1 MALLFVAAAT
11 ACAWAQEAMV
21 VKLEPGVTRLAEIGA
36 YRVGYERRGEPVVMM
51 SEGWVGHFEERS
63 GVSYTPWVRQDGR
76 DSILLHCPWRGGTGI
91 SFVEYDLELP
101 AVRPIA
107 FDFAIAMQEGMT
119 EQSDGATFR
128 ASIRAE
134 GESLTLCDEHR
145 KSTEWKEFAADLS
158 RWSGRRL
165 TLRLEI
171 GPGPDDNPGWDYSL
185 WGDPR
190 ITAGAPS
197 PQDAVRAALRA
208 RERWR
213 KALKDTD
220 LVALT
225 NRSDVGCRPT
235 CDDKYQNAV
244 RREGEACVFEYRGS
258 DLRMSY
264 RLGGDADPGELTVQ
278 VEDLPPFQVAR
289 GFGPE
294 GGAWKW
300 RLEETRIAGGAPP
313 AAGELVL
320 RGRYELA
327 DATVPARVSLRI
339 EGKTLV
345 IGVEAA
351 AGVEAFS
358 LGSLG
363 PVALRRV
370 VSVPYLY
377 AGEIRYLPHDGL
389 FYSAVLDWVETN
401 ASSHAGTTA
410 RYEELATGS
419 RNAVREVGYITV
431 SPDLREVL
439 PNIPLAP
446 SPYLKQLAPRVML
459 DIWGGTFAQNAETL
473 RDLADYGVTDAAI
486 IAHVWQRG
494 GYDNEYPT
502 VLPANA
508 GLGGDEGLR
517 EFSRAAAQA
526 GHVFSLHENY
536 VDFYPNSEL
545 YDEADVARNQRGE
558 LQKGWFNAATGEQ
571 SYALKPARFLKYA
584 RQFSPEIHRRYDT
597 TAAYLDVH
605 TCAPPWFRVDFDA
618 AEPGAGTSRR
628 CYDNNLALF
637 RLERETHGG
646 PLFGEGCQQMYWAG
660 AVDGVEAQI
669 AGGEGAPLLLDFDLL
684 KLHPQ
689 MVNHGMGYHERWL
702 QESYDGDWGQRMPAQ
717 YRMDKYRS
725 MEIAYG
731 HAGFIANQIL
741 REPSYAVKEH
751 HLVAPVQ
758 ALYGAAKAV
767 DIRYEVDG
775 RMVDVSDAVAAG
787 ALDRAYVRYDS
798 GLEVWVNHRE
808 QDWRVGDHAIPQ
820 HCFLARGPGLLAYS
834 GRRGGPFCDYAE
846 TPQSIYAD
854 ARSVVVAPW
863 RDITPRVA
871 SFEALGGRRFRFTY
885 EWRAG
890 EPLDEDC
897 HVFVHFTDS
906 GPREGIVF
914 QQDHEPSLATSQW
927 PVGQVVRD
935 GPYEIEAPESAG
947 DHFAWT
953 IGLYRTTRVSLRGK
967 LDQSGRVILGEIE
980 IGPDGV
986 ASFSPTDEGEVSEM
1000 AAGYERRMNPA
1011 REAVRR
1017 LRMVD
1022 FGKVATN
1029 GAVFV
1034 RRRKDELEVIPIPRG
1049 RPLTVAL
1056 RLRELGLDWR
1066 AAEVSALGA
1075 DGRRLSRRQAEVVD
1089 GLITMQAGEAGARS
1103 YVVKGT
1109 AAQ

>member
-1 MALLFVAAAT
+1 
-11 ACAWAQEAMV
+11 
-21 VKLEPGVTRLAEIGA
+21 
-36 YRVGYERRGEPVVMM
+36 
-51 SEGWVGHFEERS
+51 
-63 GVSYTPWVRQDGR
+63 
-76 DSILLHCPWRGGTGI
+76 
-91 SFVEYDLELP
+91 
-101 AVRPIA
+101 
-107 FDFAIAMQEGMT
+107 
-119 EQSDGATFR
+119 
-128 ASIRAE
+128 
-134 GESLTLCDEHR
+134 
-145 KSTEWKEFAADLS
+145 
-158 RWSGRRL
+158 
-165 TLRLEI
+165 
-171 GPGPDDNPGWDYSL
+171 
-185 WGDPR
+185 
-190 ITAGAPS
+190 
-197 PQDAVRAALRA
+197 VRAALSA

-213 KALKDTD
+213 EAVKGTD
-220 LVALT
+220 LVALA

-235 CDDKYQNAV
+235 CDDKYENAV
-244 RREGEACVFEYRGS
+244 RREGEAYVFEYRGD
-258 DLRMSY
+258 DLRMGY
-264 RLGGDADPGELTVQ
+264 VLPADCDPDGLA
-278 VEDLPPFQVAR
+278 VEVEEVARFEVAR
-289 GFGPE
+289 GFGPGADRTWKLESARIE
-294 GGAWKW
+294 GD
-300 RLEETRIAGGAPP
+300 RLE
-313 AAGELVL
+313 V
-320 RGRYELA
+320 RGRYEGQG
-327 DATVPARVSLRI
+327 ARWPVSLSLGI

-345 IGVEAA
+345 VGVEAA
-351 AGVEAFS
+351 AGAEAFS

-377 AGEIRYLPHDGL
+377 AGDIRYLPHEGL
-389 FYSAVLDWVETN
+389 FYSAVLDWAETN
-401 ASSHAGTTA
+401 ASSHAATTA
-410 RYEELATGS
+410 RYEGRADGS
-419 RNAVREVGYITV
+419 RNAVREVGYIAV

-446 SPYLKQLAPRVML
+446 SPHLEELAPRVML
-459 DIWGGTFAQNAETL
+459 DIWGGTFTQNAETL

-508 GLGGDEGLR
+508 GLGGDDGLG

-545 YDEADVARNQRGE
+545 YDEADVARDQRGE

-584 RQFSPEIHRRYDT
+584 RQFSPEIHRRYGT

-605 TCAPPWFRVDFDA
+605 TCVPPWFRVDFDA
-618 AEPGAGTSRR
+618 AEPGAGTSRV

-702 QESYDGDWGQRMPAQ
+702 RESYDGDWGQRVPAQ

-775 RMVDVSDAVAAG
+775 RMADVSDAVAAG

-808 QDWRVGDHAIPQ
+808 QDWRVGDHVIPQ

-834 GRRGGPFCDYAE
+834 GRRGGSFCDYAE

-863 RDITPRVA
+863 RDIAPRVA

-914 QQDHEPSLATSQW
+914 QQDHDPPLATSQW
-927 PVGQVVRD
+927 PVGPVVRD

-947 DHFAWT
+947 DHFTWT
-953 IGLYRTTRVSLRGK
+953 IGLYRTARVSLRGK
-967 LDQSGRVILGEIE
+967 LDQSGRVILGEITVA
-980 IGPDGV
+980 PDGV

-1034 RRRKDELEVIPIPRG
+1034 RRRKDELEVIPIPRD
-1049 RPLTVAL
+1049 RPATVAL

-1075 DGRRLSRRQAEVVD
+1075 DGRELSRRQVEVVD
-1089 GLITMQAGEAGARS
+1089 GLITVQAVRRLRAGEAAARS